1 MVLKSEMTLFKTSIL
16 NGIAVLIKTATMF
29 ILNKILAVYVGP
41 SGYAAIGQFQNFIQ
55 MITTFAGSAVNT
67 AVVKYTAEYYEDE
80 TRQRAVWKTAGSFVS
95 IFSFIFTFLV
105 LIFHQKL
112 SLLIFKTEAYG
123 SVLIWFSVFLIFF
136 NLNALLL
143 AILNGKKE
151 IIKLVVANI
160 SGSLFSLVIT
170 GVLAVMFGLY
180 GALVALSIYQ
190 SLNFIVTLYLSYRS
204 EWFDFSYF
212 FGKIDRNI
220 AKKILAFAAMALISA
235 ICVPLSQMVIRGY
248 LIHEYSA
255 AYAGYWEAMIRL
267 STGYLMLATTTLGV
281 YYLPRLSELTN
292 LQDIKKEIYLGY
304 KLIFPLAV
312 FGGIIIYA
320 IKDWII
326 QLLFSAA
333 FLPMRELFLWQMM
346 GDSLKIGS
354 WILAYLMLGKAMT
367 KLFIVTE
374 ITFTCSS
381 IVLTYLCTQYFG
393 FKGVSI
399 AHLVNYALYWGSLS
413 YFIFA
418 KMGEKKL

>member
-67 AVVKYTAEYYEDE
+67 AVVKYTAEYHEDE

-220 AKKILAFAAMALISA
+220 AKKIIAFAAMALISA

>member
-1 MVLKSEMTLFKTSIL
+1 MTLFKTSIL
-16 NGIAVLIKTATMF
+16 NGIAVLIRIATMF
-29 ILNKILAVYVGP
+29 LLNKILAVYVGP
-41 SGYAAIGQFQNFIQ
+41 SGYAAIGQFQNFIL

-67 AVVKYTAEYYEDE
+67 AVVKYTAEYHEDE

-95 IFSFIFTFLV
+95 IFSFIFTLIV
-105 LIFHQKL
+105 LIFHQPL

-136 NLNALLL
+136 NLNSLLL

-151 IIKLVVANI
+151 ILKLVAANI
-160 SGSLFSLVIT
+160 AGSLFSLVIT
-170 GVLAVMFGLY
+170 GLLAVRFGLY

-190 SLNFIVTLYLSYRS
+190 SLNFVVTLYLSYRS

-212 FGKIDRNI
+212 FGKINHDI
-220 AKKILAFAAMALISA
+220 AKKFLAFAAMALVSA
-235 ICVPLSQMVIRGY
+235 ICVPLSQMIIRSY

-267 STGYLMLATTTLGV
+267 SAAYLMLITTTLSV

-292 LQDIKKEIYLGY
+292 LQDIKKEVYLGY
-304 KLIFPLAV
+304 KLIFPVAV
-312 FGGIIIYA
+312 FSGIIIYV

-333 FLPMRELFLWQMM
+333 FLPMRELFLWQMI

-399 AHLVNYALYWGSLS
+399 AHLVNYALYWGVIG
-413 YFIFA
+413 YFVFA
-418 KMGEKKL
+418 VLKNSEDNFGKK

>member
-220 AKKILAFAAMALISA
+220 AKKIIAFAAMALISA

-292 LQDIKKEIYLGY
+292 VQDIKKEIYLGY